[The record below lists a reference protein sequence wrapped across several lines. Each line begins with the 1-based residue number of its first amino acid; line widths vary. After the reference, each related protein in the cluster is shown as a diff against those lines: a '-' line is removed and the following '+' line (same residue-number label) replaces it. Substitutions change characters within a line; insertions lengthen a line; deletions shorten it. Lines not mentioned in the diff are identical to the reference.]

1 MLLDFSREE
10 PWSIG
15 TSIFRELLIKTAATE
30 QLGREVRSAT
40 GELITRRRQIVALD
54 LLAADCMGV
63 IALYQIG
70 AIRLV
75 PELDLPGLD
84 ADTVDGSA
92 EAYGLLSVGDA
103 FLGFVSYGVTMLL
116 AAMGGARRHERHPY
130 VPLAMAGK
138 AAVDAAQA
146 ARLSVDQWRLHRA
159 FCSWCLTAA
168 AATFMMVP
176 LVLPEARAALKQFR
190 SRL

>member
-1 MLLDFSREE
+1 MKTLF
-10 PWSIG
+10 
-15 TSIFRELLIKTAATE
+15 KTADPE

-40 GELITRRRQIVALD
+40 GTLLTRRRQVVALD
-54 LLAADCMGV
+54 LLAAGCMGV

-70 AIRLV
+70 AVGHV
-75 PELDLPGLD
+75 PEPDLPGLD
-84 ADTVDGSA
+84 ADKVDGSG
-92 EAYGLLSVGDA
+92 EAYGLLSVGDG

-116 AAMGGARRHERHPY
+116 AAMGSAKRHESHPY

-146 ARLSVDQWRLHRA
+146 AKLTVDQWGLHRA

-168 AATFMMVP
+168 AATFMV
-176 LVLPEARAALKQFR
+176 VPEARAALR
-190 SRL
+190 RLRGL